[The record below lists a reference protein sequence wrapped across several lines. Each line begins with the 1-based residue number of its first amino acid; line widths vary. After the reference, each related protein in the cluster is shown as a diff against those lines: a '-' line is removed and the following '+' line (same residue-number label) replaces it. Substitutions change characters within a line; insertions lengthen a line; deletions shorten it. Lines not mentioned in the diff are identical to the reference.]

1 MADDVAIT
9 PGVGKTI
16 AADDCS
22 GRFVQFIKR
31 GFGGNGRL
39 EDLTEVAI
47 NCAGAGD
54 NVIVAAVA
62 LQSVRLYGFFFSV
75 NAAVNA
81 KWRDG
86 AAGTDFH
93 PYQYFIGQGGYWE
106 LDREGVPWFTTSVG
120 NALVLN
126 LSGAVQVSGRAYYA
140 QSA

>member
-1 MADDVAIT
+1 MSDNTSIT
-9 PGVGKTI
+9 PGVGATI
-16 AADDCS
+16 AADDC
-22 GRFVQFIKR
+22 GGVLVQQIKT

-39 EDLTEVAI
+39 DSLSEIAI
-47 NCAGAGD
+47 NCALNGD

-62 LQSVRLYGFFFSV
+62 LQSVRLYGFFLIV
-75 NAAVNA
+75 NAAVDL

-93 PYQYFIGQGGYWE
+93 PVQYMLGKGAGWMLPRDGQ
-106 LDREGVPWFTTSVG
+106 PWFTTAVG

-126 LSGAVQVSGRAYYA
+126 LSAAIQVSGRAYYA